1 MLKEELLKLL
11 EEDRDFRLT
20 VAGLL
25 GYRDILEKLGEHD
38 KKFNELLQKLD
49 EHTRTLQEQIRI
61 LQEHTEI
68 LREHTRILR
77 EHTEALREYSKRFE
91 SIEQRLE
98 VHDRKFNELLQ
109 RLDEHSKRF
118 ESIEQRLEVHDRKFN
133 ELLQRLD
140 EHSKRFESIEQRLEV
155 HDRKFN
161 ELMGE
166 LLRLRKEF
174 EKLNM
179 RVEVTIGS
187 IGRRWGADLERMV
200 LEIYREVLEKKG
212 IEPGK
217 VEKFKYKDRDGSLTG
232 VKGRIIDVDV
242 LVRDDKV
249 YVIEVKSRA
258 ELESVEALP
267 EKARVVERVLGRK
280 VERIYLVAVNVDK
293 EAFERA
299 VELGIEVV
307 CGHVIE

>member
-77 EHTEALREYSKRFE
+77 EHTEALREY
-91 SIEQRLE
+91 
-98 VHDRKFNELLQ
+98 
-109 RLDEHSKRF
+109 SKRF

>member
-98 VHDRKFNELLQ
+98 VHDRKFNEL
-109 RLDEHSKRF
+109 
-118 ESIEQRLEVHDRKFN
+118 
-133 ELLQRLD
+133 
-140 EHSKRFESIEQRLEV
+140 
-155 HDRKFN
+155 
-161 ELMGE
+161 MGE
-166 LLRLRKEF
+166 LLILRKEF
-174 EKLNM
+174 EKLNI